1 MVLAVVLTA
10 SSIGACKSTKLVAS
24 VLSPTYSGQ
33 HFQKVLVI
41 GMSNNPSIR
50 IDFEEAMSNRLK
62 SLGVHAVP
70 GYNILLRPKSAKMDP
85 EYLRAQIK
93 EHQIDAVLVTRLVS
107 VTNDTMYVPGQAY
120 AIPYPY
126 YNSFYGYY
134 NNIYPVVYTPGYL
147 IHEKTVRVETTL
159 YGTSTPEGEFIWTGL
174 SETLD
179 PNPKKIDKAIDAVVQ
194 VVVEDLQKEKIF

>member
-10 SSIGACKSTKLVAS
+10 SSIGNCKSTKLVAS

-33 HFQKVLVI
+33 HFQKVLII

-50 IDFEEAMSNRLK
+50 IDFEQAMSERLK
-62 SLGVHAVP
+62 SVGVHAVP

-85 EYLRAQIK
+85 AYLKAQIK
-93 EHQIDAVLVTRLVS
+93 EHQIDAVLVARLVS

-134 NNIYPVVYTPGYL
+134 NNIYPVVYSPGYL

-179 PNPKKIDKAIDAVVQ
+179 PNPKKIDKAIDGMVQ